1 MEAWIAARRPDLKGA
16 EPANGEEMSMTR
28 VGKDMYE
35 KVKIIN
41 RSFIKKRNFC
51 SVFLV
56 NWIVFVTFNY

>member
-41 RSFIKKRNFC
+41 RSFI
-51 SVFLV
+51 
-56 NWIVFVTFNY
+56 